1 VHVSSGA
8 NFADAKWVTVACD
21 ETVGPTMPEEAAM
34 GPESD
39 AVSTATGPLPA
50 GENVLWAA
58 EMPAYGKC
66 HVRRTPWWRV
76 RIFS

>member
-1 VHVSSGA
+1 
-8 NFADAKWVTVACD
+8 
-21 ETVGPTMPEEAAM
+21 MPDEAAV

-39 AVSTATGPLPA
+39 AVSTATGLLRK

-58 EMPAYGKC
+58 ETLAY
-66 HVRRTPWWRV
+66 RRRHAGQTPWWRV